1 MKREDHETIQR
12 AKEAGMQ
19 PSEIAHTLLT
29 RDLVEVA
36 LSEIKKLKQ
45 PWAKLK
51 EKQQDEIIESLNAST
66 ISAVTNAV
74 AIIASRAAAS
84 IPITIKNIGVDNMLK
99 VVGEVR
105 GDTPH
110 RHALVDSVKN
120 VCLLVLAPNDY
131 AEALDSNKSE
141 KDQPDLPL
149 SPEQQMDAQGI
160 PTGSDE
166 LPNDLPPYPGP
177 YGDGCSMLQDMQDAL
192 TTSHA
197 EDFDEDKYGAAV
209 KLVLAEQS
217 VTADFLVYGLGV
229 SANMAGRF
237 IKQMEL
243 DGYIAEEDDMGSHA
257 VFQ

>member
-29 RDLVEVA
+29 RDLVEVV

-45 PWAKLK
+45 PWGKLK
-51 EKQQDEIIESLNAST
+51 EKQQDEVIESLNSEFV
-66 ISAVTNAV
+66 SAVTNAV

-131 AEALDSNKSE
+131 ADALDSNKSD

-149 SPEQQMDAQGI
+149 SPEQQMEAQGI
-160 PTGSDE
+160 DPEDYIQLHNPESTFQAA
-166 LPNDLPPYPGP
+166 PGMAS
-177 YGDGCSMLQDMQDAL
+177 GGNSMLDDLKAAAPEQ
-192 TTSHA
+192 
-197 EDFDEDKYGAAV
+197 FDEDKYGEAV
-209 KLVLAEQS
+209 RFVSAQAFATVDGVAK
-217 VTADFLVYGLGV
+217 GLGV
-229 SANMAGRF
+229 STELAQRF
-237 IKQMEL
+237 IDQMEL
-243 DGYIAEEDDMGSHA
+243 EGVVGEEDDMGQRV

>member
-45 PWAKLK
+45 PWGKLK
-51 EKQQDEIIESLNAST
+51 EKQQDEVIESLNSAT

-105 GDTPH
+105 GDTLH

-131 AEALDSNKSE
+131 AEALDSNKSD

-160 PTGSDE
+160 DTGVAPE
-166 LPNDLPPYPGP
+166 FVEAAQQAG
-177 YGDGCSMLQDMQDAL
+177 GSMLDDLNRAAPEQ
-192 TTSHA
+192 
-197 EDFDEDKYGAAV
+197 FDEDKYGEAV
-209 KLVLAEQS
+209 K
-217 VTADFLVYGLGV
+217 FVYAQNSATVDDISRGLGV
-229 SANMAGRF
+229 STDLAKRF
-237 IKQMEL
+237 IDQMEL
-243 DGYIAEEDDMGSHA
+243 EGIVGEEDDMGQRV

>member
-45 PWAKLK
+45 PWGKLK
-51 EKQQDEIIESLNAST
+51 EKQQDEVIESLNSAT

-131 AEALDSNKSE
+131 ADALDSNKSD

-160 PTGSDE
+160 DTGVEPEFAEVD
-166 LPNDLPPYPGP
+166 PPAG
-177 YGDGCSMLQDMQDAL
+177 GSMLDDLNRAAPEQ
-192 TTSHA
+192 
-197 EDFDEDKYGAAV
+197 FDEDKYGEAV
-209 KLVLAEQS
+209 K
-217 VTADFLVYGLGV
+217 FVYAQNSATVDGVAKGLGV
-229 SANMAGRF
+229 STDLAKRF
-237 IKQMEL
+237 IDQMEL
-243 DGYIAEEDDMGSHA
+243 EGVVGEEDDMGQRV